1 MLCSLDGSSGQK
13 HNVGMTSWTLINN
26 NSYRRMNTALK
37 PSYEAYSSIYLFL
50 DYVFAKW
57 QHLTDIIVLCNT

>member
-1 MLCSLDGSSGQK
+1 
-13 HNVGMTSWTLINN
+13 MTSWSLIHT

-50 DYVFAKW
+50 DYVFGKW
-57 QHLTDIIVLCNT
+57 QHLADIIVLCNT